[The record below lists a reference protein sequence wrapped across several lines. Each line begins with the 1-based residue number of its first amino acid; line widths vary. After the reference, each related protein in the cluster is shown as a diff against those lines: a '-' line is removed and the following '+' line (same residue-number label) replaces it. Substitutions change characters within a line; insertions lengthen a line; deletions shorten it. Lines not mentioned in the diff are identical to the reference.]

1 MMSRGEWQSNCTSE
15 EGEWLLEVE
24 RAGIGCR
31 LYKLQ
36 GVPVP
41 MTTRYT
47 FSSGERGGQ
56 QGGHGGALSCT
67 EKITVAGGGRK
78 YCKKKKDAKKKGK
91 TRERERERVRK
102 PGWPKQ
108 GGRCW

>member
-31 LYKLQ
+31 LYRLQ

-47 FSSGERGGQ
+47 FSSGERGGASKADM
-56 QGGHGGALSCT
+56 GGPPA
-67 EKITVAGGGRK
+67 AGKKLQWQVEDASTARRK
-78 YCKKKKDAKKKGK
+78 KTLKKRA
-91 TRERERERVRK
+91 RRESERERE
-102 PGWPKQ
+102 
-108 GGRCW
+108 